1 MIKYFIILLS
11 LVCFSANAEYRV
23 SSNFL
28 FETRPLKDA
37 DTRENIGRVSVGRL
51 CGDFVYS
58 TLGGFYKYH
67 MVTNDTGISGAA
79 ICEEFEVTNPYLESI
94 PGRVEFENFTL
105 AKDQDSENRGGEYRN
120 DFGVDIENKTG
131 DENGAN
137 IGWTDSGE
145 WLEYEINTTETSL
158 FYVTARYAR
167 ASTPSL
173 VSIAIL
179 VDGVQVET
187 LNGVNNL
194 PVTGNWSDWRVYQV
208 GQIFLNR
215 GNHTVRVVIN
225 SGHINFDWLE
235 FAPAR
240 VTIKVMAIS

>member
-145 WLEYEINTTETSL
+145 WLEYDVVVNQTAL
-158 FYVTARYAR
+158 YQVTARYAR
-167 ASTPSL
+167 VEVASTPINLS
-173 VSIAIL
+173 VT
-179 VDGVQVET
+179 VDGVQVYISA
-187 LNGVNNL
+187 GVLPATGAWDAWAIEDAGLLFL
-194 PVTGNWSDWRVYQV
+194 PVGRYTLRLNIDNGYINLDWMKLTPVEW
-208 GQIFLNR
+208 
-215 GNHTVRVVIN
+215 VVI
-225 SGHINFDWLE
+225 E
-235 FAPAR
+235 
-240 VTIKVMAIS
+240 VMGLS